1 MIDENSFK
9 RRIKTEDTSSKE
21 SYFKSLLYKMF
32 IKCLIIVIIFLAS
45 LIYINQGSKQKKN
58 FQKYVYNNSLSF
70 AKIYNMYQKY
80 LGDVIPFK
88 NIYKDNTKLVS
99 NDKITYNNISKEDNG
114 YILEVASEY
123 AFNAIKSCIVIKVEE
138 KGKYKTLI
146 TIQDKDGVNITYGFL
161 SNLNVK
167 LYDYVDKYEVIANAN
182 KKLYLMFEKEGKY
195 LSYEEYL

>member
-9 RRIKTEDTSSKE
+9 RRIKTEDTSDKE

-32 IKCLIIVIIFLAS
+32 IKCLIIVILFLSS
-45 LIYINQGSKQKKN
+45 LIYINQGDKEKKT
-58 FQKYVYNNSLSF
+58 FHKYVYNNSLSF
-70 AKIYNMYQKY
+70 AKIYNVYQKY

-99 NDKITYNNISKEDNG
+99 TDKITYNNISKEDNG
-114 YILEVASEY
+114 YILEVENEY
-123 AFNAIKSCIVIKVEE
+123 AVSAIKSGIVIKIEE
-138 KGKYKTLI
+138 KDKYKTLL

-167 LYDYVDKYEVIANAN
+167 LYDYVDKDEVIANAN